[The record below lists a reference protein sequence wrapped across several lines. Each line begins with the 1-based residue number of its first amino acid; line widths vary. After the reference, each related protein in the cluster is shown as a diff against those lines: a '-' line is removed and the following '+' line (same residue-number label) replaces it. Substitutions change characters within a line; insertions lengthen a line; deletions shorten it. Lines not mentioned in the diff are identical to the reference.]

1 MDLNEAMAFVKH
13 NCVVRVTPS
22 NNTRATYDLAI
33 RYSEEFDD
41 SILMC
46 KYINDDES
54 DWEPIMYLFCD
65 PYIIDGDW
73 TVLGKVE

>member
-1 MDLNEAMAFVKH
+1 MEFKEAMAFGKN
-13 NCVVRVTPS
+13 NCIVRGTPC
-22 NNTRATYDLAI
+22 NNTRATYDLGI

-41 SILMC
+41 CILMC
-46 KYINDDES
+46 KYLNDDES

-73 TVLGKVE
+73 IVVGKVE